1 MPTPPRT
8 SLEAIVNAGRRLLE
22 SEGLESLTMQR
33 VALTVGVRAPSLYKH
48 VRDRGELIRLIG
60 NDAIQELGRS
70 LDAAASSG
78 DPRQSLRAMAVAH
91 RAFARAYP
99 QAYRLLFARLPESWQ
114 VDAAL
119 AERASEPIIRTIER
133 LSGGEQTLEAAR
145 TVVAWAH
152 GFAAMELAGAFRL
165 GGDVDK
171 AFAFGLD
178 RLLVAV
184 TGRPISEARGRA

>member
-8 SLEAIVNAGRRLLE
+8 SLDAIVSTGRLLLE

-33 VALTVGVRAPSLYKH
+33 VAVAVGVRAPSLYKH
-48 VRDRGELIRLIG
+48 VRDRGDLIRLIG

-70 LDAAASSG
+70 LDAAASSR
-78 DPRQSLRAMAVAH
+78 DPRRNLRAMAIAH
-91 RAFARAYP
+91 RAFARAFP
-99 QAYRLLFARLPESWQ
+99 QAYRLLFARLPASWQ
-114 VDAAL
+114 VDAGM
-119 AERASEPIIRTIER
+119 AERASEPIIRTIA
-133 LSGGEQTLEAAR
+133 LLTSGEQTLEAAR

-152 GFAAMELAGAFRL
+152 GFATMELAGAFRL
-165 GGDVDK
+165 GGDVDR

-184 TGRPISEARGRA
+184 TGGSIPEARGKA

>member
-8 SLEAIVNAGRRLLE
+8 SLEAIVSAGRRLLE
-22 SEGLESLTMQR
+22 SEGLESLSMQR
-33 VALTVGVRAPSLYKH
+33 VAVAVGVRAPSLYKH
-48 VRDRGELIRLIG
+48 VRDRGDLIRLIG

-70 LDAAASSG
+70 LDAAASSR
-78 DPRQSLRAMAVAH
+78 DPRRDLRAMAVAH
-91 RAFARAYP
+91 RAFAGAYP

-114 VDAAL
+114 VDAGL
-119 AERASEPIIRTIER
+119 AERASEPIIRTIEK
-133 LSGGEQTLEAAR
+133 LTAGEQTLEAAR

-165 GGDVDK
+165 GGDVDR

-178 RLLVAV
+178 RLLSAV
-184 TGRPISEARGRA
+184 TSD